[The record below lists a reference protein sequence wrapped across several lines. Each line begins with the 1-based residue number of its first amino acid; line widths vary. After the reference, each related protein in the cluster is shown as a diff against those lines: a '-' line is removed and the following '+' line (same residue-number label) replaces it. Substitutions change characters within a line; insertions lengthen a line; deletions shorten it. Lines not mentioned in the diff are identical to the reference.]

1 MPQVSMRGMNPETAV
16 KLAPKIKETVVSVTG
31 TDAKYVTTE
40 YICSFQMDD
49 TGICES
55 FPKVDILWLTGRPQ
69 EMHDA
74 LAKALT
80 ELFKNNGFNKLQVT
94 FTNMP
99 PNYFYDNGE
108 HY

>member
-1 MPQVSMRGMNPETAV
+1 MPQVSLRGMDPETAV
-16 KLAPKIKETVVSVTG
+16 RLAPAIKETIVSFTG

-40 YICSFQMDD
+40 YICSFQTDGS
-49 TGICES
+49 GICAS
-55 FPKVDILWLTGRPQ
+55 FPKIDILWLTGRPQ
-69 EMHDA
+69 EMHDD

-80 ELFKNNGFNKLQVT
+80 ELFRTNGFEKLQVT